1 MKQQEEAGVNR
12 SIAAAATEVELA
24 GPESLVAML
33 LPWEAN
39 RVPAKEPAGQDADG
53 PADKASE
60 AASDPV
66 ATISDLLLAADRLL
80 SWVTARQAELV
91 VDLHREVQSLAASRP
106 ASRQGVGTG
115 LGFTLTAEE
124 LAPLLNLSGRAAHRL
139 LGHSLTLALD
149 LPETLQCL
157 GMGVIS
163 VRQAQIIAEEA
174 LFLPAE
180 VLSGFEDQVLQRGA
194 HLTPPRLTSLC
205 HRIREK
211 LHPDSITTRKAAAVE
226 DRHVE
231 LTPAHDGM
239 AWFSAYLP
247 AEQACGI
254 EHRLTF
260 MARALQHP
268 HEDRTLTQLKT
279 DVLTDLL
286 THHCEPGT
294 TGNPGATSTH
304 TTGTPGTGELLW

>member
-1 MKQQEEAGVNR
+1 MKQQEKAGVNR

-33 LPWEAN
+33 LPGEAN
-39 RVPAKEPAGQDADG
+39 RVPAKEPAGQAADG
-53 PADKASE
+53 PADKASEASDEPSE

-91 VDLHREVQSLAASRP
+91 ADLHREVQSLATSGSS
-106 ASRQGVGTG
+106 SRQGIGTG

-149 LPETLQCL
+149 LPETLQSL

-163 VRQAQIIAEEA
+163 VRQAQIIADEA

-180 VLSGFEDQVLQRGA
+180 VLSGF
-194 HLTPPRLTSLC
+194 
-205 HRIREK
+205 
-211 LHPDSITTRKAAAVE
+211 
-226 DRHVE
+226 
-231 LTPAHDGM
+231 
-239 AWFSAYLP
+239 
-247 AEQACGI
+247 
-254 EHRLTF
+254 
-260 MARALQHP
+260 
-268 HEDRTLTQLKT
+268 
-279 DVLTDLL
+279 
-286 THHCEPGT
+286 
-294 TGNPGATSTH
+294 
-304 TTGTPGTGELLW
+304 